1 MRAAAALILLAWLF
15 SGKKTPLNGYTMTL
29 EQLPEGAKFK
39 TPGRRRILTKI
50 KNFSWQAHP
59 IRDKES
65 GRIIGEIKHC
75 VVKNS
80 SGRKYDMPADKE
92 VIPI

>member
-1 MRAAAALILLAWLF
+1 MKTAAAILLLGWLILPKSTKGL
-15 SGKKTPLNGYTMTL
+15 SGYMTL
-29 EQLPEGAKFK
+29 DQLQEGAKFR

-80 SGRKYDMPADKE
+80 SGKKYDMPADKE